1 MQLDITRAALFCSGG
16 QAFLRFLAFSCVVVN
31 IALVLGMLLCFAAR
45 GAAQTAAAPVDV
57 HLGVGTCAGSTCHGA
72 ASQTKRTS
80 NVPQNEY
87 LIWQRYDKHARAFT
101 ALQSPLGERIAAN
114 LGLGPAE
121 KADSCLDCHADNV
134 APEARGV
141 QFHLS
146 DGVGCEACHGGSLP
160 WLGAHASGL
169 TPQAELTREDGP
181 YRLYPTELPVQRARL
196 CLSCHEGDDRRF
208 ITHKV
213 MGAGHPRL
221 SFELQTYTQIQP
233 AHFVIDDKYRARKVA
248 AQGVQVWAVGQ
259 AMALE
264 RLVTELAEP
273 RHQGGGVFPELV
285 FFDCQAC
292 HHTTTQLRWQR
303 RASTGL
309 GPGLPH
315 FNDANAVMLRAI
327 AARVAPEQA
336 RALESDVRALHQA
349 LSAGIGR
356 PAPIAQRIATT
367 AQQLGNLLAGH
378 TFSNADMRA
387 MMIALAQVS
396 QTSDASDYAAAE
408 QATMAFASIIYTLNM
423 EGAVDAAQYGRMRA
437 ALEGCYSATR
447 VQDSY
452 DPGAFAAAARAIEQ
466 AAPAW

>member
-1 MQLDITRAALFCSGG
+1 MQLDIRRAALFCSGG
-16 QAFLRFLAFSCVVVN
+16 TAFSRFLVN
-31 IALVLGMLLCFAAR
+31 IALLLGVLLVCATR
-45 GAAQTAAAPVDV
+45 GAAQTAPAPMDA
-57 HLGVGTCAGSTCHGA
+57 HLGVAACAGSTCHGA
-72 ASQTKRTS
+72 ASLTKRNS
-80 NVPQNEY
+80 NVVQNEY
-87 LIWQRYDKHARAFT
+87 LIWQRYDKHARAYT
-101 ALQSPLGERIAAN
+101 SLQSKLGERIAAN
-114 LGLGPAE
+114 LHLGPAE
-121 KADSCLDCHADNV
+121 LADGCLDCHADNV
-134 APEARGV
+134 APQARGV

-146 DGVGCEACHGGSLP
+146 DGVGCEACHGGSEH
-160 WLGAHASGL
+160 WLGPHSSGL
-169 TPQAELTREDGP
+169 TKQADLTRADGP
-181 YRLYPTELPVQRARL
+181 YRLYPTELPVPRARL

-208 ITHKV
+208 ITHKM

-264 RLVTELAEP
+264 RLVTELAAP
-273 RHQGGGVFPELV
+273 RHQGDGVFPELV

-292 HHTTTQLRWQR
+292 HHTTTQLRWQF

-367 AQQLGNLLAGH
+367 AQQLGDLLAAH
-378 TFSNADMRA
+378 TFSNTDMRA
-387 MMIALAQVS
+387 MLVALARVS

-408 QATMAFASIIYTLNM
+408 QATMAFASIIYTLKM
-423 EGAVDAAQYGRMRA
+423 QGAVDTVEYGRMRA
-437 ALEGCYSATR
+437 ALESCYSATR
-447 VQDSY
+447 MQDSY
-452 DPGAFAAAARAIEQ
+452 DPRAFAAAARAIEQ

>member
-1 MQLDITRAALFCSGG
+1 LQRDIKLAARLYSG
-16 QAFLRFLAFSCVVVN
+16 ALVLARLLVN
-31 IALVLGMLLCFAAR
+31 IALGFALAVWCAAR
-45 GAAQTAAAPVDV
+45 GAAQTAVPVDV
-57 HLGVGTCAGSTCHGA
+57 HLGVATCAGSTCHGA
-72 ASQTKRTS
+72 ASLSKRTS
-80 NVPQNEY
+80 NVVQNEY
-87 LIWQRYDKHARAFT
+87 LIWQRNDKHARAFT
-101 ALQSPLGERIAAN
+101 SLQSPLGERIAAN

-121 KADSCLDCHADNV
+121 KADSCLGCHADNV
-134 APEARGV
+134 PPEARGV

-146 DGVGCEACHGGSLP
+146 DGVGCEACHGASQP
-160 WLGAHASGL
+160 WLGAHASGRMK
-169 TPQAELTREDGP
+169 QADLTRADGP
-181 YRLYPTELPVQRARL
+181 YRLYPTELPVQRALL

-208 ITHKV
+208 ITHKI

-233 AHFVIDDKYRARKVA
+233 AHFVIDDKYRARKVV

-273 RHQGGGVFPELV
+273 RHQGDGVFPELV

-292 HHTTTQLRWQR
+292 HHTTTQLRWQK

-315 FNDANAVMLRAI
+315 FNDANAVMLRTI

-356 PAPIAQRIATT
+356 PAPIAQRIAAT
-367 AQQLGNLLAGH
+367 AQQLANVLAAH

-387 MMIALAQVS
+387 MMVALAQMS

-408 QATMAFASIIYTLNM
+408 QATMAFASIIYTLKM
-423 EGAVDAAQYGRMRA
+423 ERAVDTAQYGRLRA
-437 ALEGCYSATR
+437 ALEDCYSATR

-452 DPGAFAAAARAIEQ
+452 DPAAFAAAARAIEQ